1 MLALE
6 ANESGSSQFQGANMK
21 IIILAAA
28 LGALPAIAFAQNVP
42 APVAAAGSAAATV
55 TAPATAPAPGA
66 TKPEDGERQKY
77 RQACAAEIVRF
88 CADIEK
94 GKGKKRACLESHA
107 SEIGAPCKDA
117 LAERA
122 AAKKS

>member
-1 MLALE
+1 
-6 ANESGSSQFQGANMK
+6 MK

-28 LGALPAIAFAQNVP
+28 LGALPAIAFAQ
-42 APVAAAGSAAATV
+42 S
-55 TAPATAPAPGA
+55 APAPNAAAAAPAAVAAPDA
-66 TKPEDGERQKY
+66 TKPEDGERHKY
-77 RQACAAEIVRF
+77 RLACAADVAKF

-107 SEIGAPCKDA
+107 SEITTGCKDA

-122 AAKKS
+122 AAKSKS